1 MHFIL
6 LSYVFIVI
14 LWTIDCVEESVSP
27 RKPLFIEYPKDA
39 FPLLRQQLRLF
50 CRAEGEPV
58 ISITWYKDG
67 KIVETQRHK
76 PGTSNRITNAGEL
89 LFLSFGEEDEG
100 QYYCNA
106 SNAHGWSSSP
116 SAHVKAAFFDA
127 SSASGPESKSVH
139 LGQTVL
145 LECTPPIGSPPPTV
159 YWKHNNQ
166 KVVDSS
172 RARLME
178 NGGLR
183 IDSVK
188 RHDAGTYQ
196 CFTENSAGH
205 WESKL
210 ATLTVRRK
218 PRFKFTPMSKQ
229 AIVGHS
235 VEFQCLA
242 SEDPNSTILWR
253 REGNKIIQASL
264 IDRKTLRIEDV
275 QLSDAGDY
283 ICEAKNVAG
292 NVEAIAHLSVVSPPK
307 FLITP
312 EDKTVPLGSHVS
324 FDCLTSG
331 SPPPNVRWL
340 HGKFSYWVP
349 KPNEKPLQAGRFL
362 IFPNGTLF
370 INSTTLSDAG
380 LFECKASQKA
390 GIVKSTAQLFI
401 ESVVISLPLI
411 EVGPQNRTFFQGMV
425 ATLPC
430 HSTVL
435 QYTLQVSN
443 SLVHSNIDTF
453 TSIETHWLVN
463 GSAVSTNSNP
473 RVVILNSRSLQ
484 INALRISDTGF
495 YTCKVETQDFSST
508 PSRRS
513 TSWTAF
519 LQVIQGGPSASS
531 PYLLPADESDLLLPE
546 PPKDVKI
553 TSVSDTWVALDLI
566 SDWSVGN
573 AVKKRNLGENALI
586 IGVQVEVTEFNT
598 SNGWRVVESSG
609 TYNSIRV
616 NGLVPQTGYHI
627 LIRYINHYGVGK
639 PFILNKLVFTETPEF
654 ARNYLPTEL
663 VVKLQ
668 SVEFSP
674 LHVRAISPSELLA
687 EWFLCGPS
695 DTLVL
700 ITGFKATY
708 RSVPMSRCLTS
719 NSKNNGYYIKDNIIH
734 YPKTDQNSCTFK
746 DDSMENLLDSYED
759 DLTPCSL
766 PRISKQQSLDWNPPS
781 FLNGEKVDYYIHS
794 SVTTTTT
801 TSIKMAISN
810 LRPFIC
816 YAIRI
821 EAFIDHPDHSRIFAQ
836 NSQVSVGLTFDSTP
850 TGAPQIT
857 NVRWL
862 KNGTVLQLDW
872 NPPNEWERGGILTGY
887 SLQILCTAQKLS
899 RTVNMGTEQLS
910 FHIHDLDPWS
920 NYTLYL
926 SAVTCHGEGVRSLP
940 VYIFAYPTRGH
951 FPELSDVVASSNY
964 PLMNLNH
971 YESGNIYRKV
981 LYDGRSLYPG
991 SSSSQALSEHINSK
1005 ITEKGGGGGGSLTRE
1020 PWFIVSAIMFSVL
1033 WVIIC
1038 LALIIY
1044 GRHRSERQRR
1054 RQTVLDVMDAEIIA
1068 KNGRVGVVNK
1078 TQEAGTASPPIY
1090 MGNFTTSTEATSL
1103 TLIEPLTVNAPPV
1116 VSDRN
1121 HAPPNL
1127 CNPIFNEKCYGN
1139 GFTRPINPSY
1149 SVSVANGYSMT
1160 NDGSLHSV
1168 PTYLPQY
1175 PHGNPMMSID
1185 NLKNHSYNNPGVVVP
1200 SIPVSSAQLLPG
1212 GTHCSSELRH
1222 TGTTHLAPNGCLPLP
1237 SGHTSQNPS
1246 SEDHATPYASVSV
1259 IQPLMFDHT
1268 PMDYG
1273 VMQQVMRGR
1282 QLSLAEIIPPPPDYP
1297 PPSLPSFSPV
1307 PHHFTSWSLGEA
1319 PCSGSGEDSAYSD
1332 FRQSSQHQGGYEG
1345 TVGGSGPPVSS
1356 SSHHNWLTSQH
1367 ESNSAL
1373 PTSSH
1378 SLSKTS
1384 GLSSEW
1390 PIHESVSTP
1399 HSTDQHIFAHH
1410 HQHPPASLS
1419 TNPPSHVAC

>member
-1 MHFIL
+1 MYFIL
-6 LSYVFIVI
+6 LSYVLIVI
-14 LWTIDCVEESVSP
+14 LWTVDCKDEP
-27 RKPLFIEYPKDA
+27 RKPLFTEYPRDA
-39 FPLLRQQLRLF
+39 FPLHRQQLRLF
-50 CRAEGEPV
+50 CRAEGEPIV
-58 ISITWYKDG
+58 SITWYKDG
-67 KIVETQRHK
+67 KVVETQRHK

-89 LFLSFGEEDEG
+89 LFLSFSEEDEG
-100 QYYCNA
+100 HYYCNA
-106 SNAHGWSSSP
+106 SNVHGWTSSP
-116 SAHVKAAFFDA
+116 SALVKAAFFDA
-127 SSASGPESKSVH
+127 SSASGPESKSAH
-139 LGQTVL
+139 FGQTVL
-145 LECTPPIGSPPPTV
+145 LECIPPIGSPSPTV

-166 KVVDSS
+166 KIVDSS
-172 RARLME
+172 RTRVME
-178 NGGLR
+178 SGGLR
-183 IDSVK
+183 IDGAK
-188 RHDAGTYQ
+188 RQDSGTYQ
-196 CFTENSAGH
+196 CLSENSAGH
-205 WESKL
+205 WESKS
-210 ATLTVRRK
+210 ATLTIRRK

-229 AIVGHS
+229 AVVGDS

-264 IDRKTLRIEDV
+264 IDRKTLRIEHV

-292 NVEAIAHLSVVSPPK
+292 NVEAVAHLSVVSPPI
-307 FLITP
+307 FVITP
-312 EDKTVPLGSHVS
+312 EDKTVPLGGHVS

-331 SPPPNVRWL
+331 SPPPSVRWL
-340 HGKFSYWVP
+340 HDKFSFWVP
-349 KPNEKPLQAGRFL
+349 KPSEKPLQAGRYSV
-362 IFPNGTLF
+362 FPNGTLF
-370 INSTTLSDAG
+370 INSTMLSDAG

-411 EVGPQNRTFFQGMV
+411 EIGPQNRTFFQGMV

-453 TSIETHWLVN
+453 TPIVTQWLVN
-463 GSAVSTNSNP
+463 NSAVSTSSNP
-473 RVVILNSRSLQ
+473 RVVILNSGSLQ
-484 INALRISDTGF
+484 INALRVSDTGF
-495 YTCKVETQDFSST
+495 YTCEVEVQDSSSF
-508 PSRRS
+508 SRRS
-513 TSWTAF
+513 TSRTSF
-519 LQVIQGGPSASS
+519 VQVIQGGSS
-531 PYLLPADESDLLLPE
+531 GSSTYLLPGDEGDLLLPD
-546 PPKDVKI
+546 PPKDVKVTNI
-553 TSVSDTWVALDLI
+553 GDTWVVLNLI
-566 SDWSVGN
+566 NDYSVGD
-573 AVKKRNLGENALI
+573 VIKKRSLGENVFI
-586 IGVQVEVTEFNT
+586 TGVQVEVTEFNT

-609 TYNSIRV
+609 PYNPVRV
-616 NGLVPQTGYHI
+616 NGLLPQTGYHI
-627 LIRYINHYGVGK
+627 LVRYMNHYGVGK
-639 PFILNKLVFTETPEF
+639 PFILNKLVFTKISEST
-654 ARNYLPTEL
+654 RNYLPTEL

-668 SVEFSP
+668 SVDFSP

-695 DTLVL
+695 DVLVL

-708 RSVPMSRCLTS
+708 RSVPMSRCINS
-719 NSKNNGYYIKDNIIH
+719 NSNNNGYYIKESITH
-734 YPKTDQNSCTFK
+734 YPKADHNSCAFK
-746 DDSMENLLDSYED
+746 DESMENLLDSYED

-781 FLNGEKVDYYIHS
+781 FLNGEKVDYYIH
-794 SVTTTTT
+794 VGVTT

-821 EAFIDHPDHSRIFAQ
+821 ETFVDHPDHSRIFSQ
-836 NSQVSVGLTFDSTP
+836 KSQVSVALTYDSTP

-887 SLQILCTAQKLS
+887 SLKILSTALKLS
-899 RTVNMGTEQLS
+899 RTVNMGIEQSS
-910 FHIHDLDPWS
+910 FHIYDLDPWS

-951 FPELSDVVASSNY
+951 FPELGVAPSKFSV
-964 PLMNLNH
+964 MNPNL
-971 YESGNIYRKV
+971 YESGNIFRRV

-991 SSSSQALSEHINSK
+991 SPSPQGLSEQMNSK
-1005 ITEKGGGGGGSLTRE
+1005 TTNIHEEKGSLTRE
-1020 PWFIVSAIMFSVL
+1020 PWFIVSAVMFSVL

-1054 RQTVLDVMDAEIIA
+1054 RHAVLDVMDAEIIA
-1068 KNGRVGVVNK
+1068 KNGRLGVVDS
-1078 TQEAGTASPPIY
+1078 TQGAGTASPPIY
-1090 MGNFTTSTEATSL
+1090 MGNFSTSTETEATSL
-1103 TLIEPLTVNAPPV
+1103 TLVEPLSVNASMI
-1116 VSDRN
+1116 SDRN
-1121 HAPPNL
+1121 HAPKL
-1127 CNPIFNEKCYGN
+1127 CDPIFCEKSYGN
-1139 GFTRPINPSY
+1139 GFTRPMDPSY
-1149 SVSVANGYSMT
+1149 SVSMANGFSLT
-1160 NDGSLHSV
+1160 NDGSLQSV

-1175 PHGNPMMSID
+1175 PLGNPVLSID
-1185 NLKNHSYNNPGVVVP
+1185 NLKNHSYNNPAVIVP
-1200 SIPVSSAQLLPG
+1200 NIPVGSAQLLSG
-1212 GTHCSSELRH
+1212 GTHCPSELMH
-1222 TGTTHLAPNGCLPLP
+1222 NGTTHLLPNGCLPLP
-1237 SGHTSQNPS
+1237 PTHSSHNPS

-1259 IQPLMFDHT
+1259 IQPVIFDHA

-1273 VMQQVMRGR
+1273 VMQQAARGR
-1282 QLSLAEIIPPPPDYP
+1282 QLSLADIIPPPPDYP

-1307 PHHFTSWSLGEA
+1307 PHHFTSWSLGDA

-1332 FRQSSQHQGGYEG
+1332 FRQSSSQHQGGCD
-1345 TVGGSGPPVSS
+1345 VNGGSGPPVSS
-1356 SSHHNWLTSQH
+1356 SNHNWLTSQH

-1373 PTSSH
+1373 PISSH

-1390 PIHESVSTP
+1390 PNHESLSTP

-1410 HQHPPASLS
+1410 PSTSLS
-1419 TNPPSHVAC
+1419 TIQPSHVAC